1 QSAVEEL
8 HEEATTAATEREEVE
23 GTLETARA
31 TASGE
36 AAAGQRVRSATE
48 LLEVL
53 DRVATSENAEAEA
66 RAKLADALAQVQEKE
81 SSARKITDAWVQS
94 TAGELAGQLRENEP
108 CPVCGSCTHPAP
120 APPEAVRATA
130 AQVKAAQAAA

>member
-1 QSAVEEL
+1 L
-8 HEEATTAATEREEVE
+8 D
-23 GTLETARA
+23 TARA

-66 RAKLADALAQVQEKE
+66 RAKLADALTQVQEKE
-81 SSARKITDAWVQS
+81 SSAREITDAWVQS
-94 TAGELAGQLRENEP
+94 TAGELAG
-108 CPVCGSCTHPAP
+108 
-120 APPEAVRATA
+120 
-130 AQVKAAQAAA
+130 